1 MKSKLYTYII
11 VVFLFSLFLMSK
23 ASIGVNIDTST
34 SSIKVDKLTID
45 IVQKADINTFK
56 IDQFYYINNT
66 GDDFFN
72 DSFYIWVPDDCN
84 IISDCCDGAAN
95 MGCRLDAKDE
105 MWCFNFNKTE
115 FDNIYVG
122 EIGTNKVYLFS
133 EGYIAQDISEQTQP
147 ITETVDETKD
157 TSGIPGFS
165 NWSILLGIS
174 IFSFLYYSRK
184 L

>member
-72 DSFYIWVPDDCN
+72 DSFYIWVPAF
-84 IISDCCDGAAN
+84 I
-95 MGCRLDAKDE
+95 
-105 MWCFNFNKTE
+105 
-115 FDNIYVG
+115 
-122 EIGTNKVYLFS
+122 
-133 EGYIAQDISEQTQP
+133 
-147 ITETVDETKD
+147 
-157 TSGIPGFS
+157 
-165 NWSILLGIS
+165 
-174 IFSFLYYSRK
+174 YYSHASLAQSPNNLITPYFFYINEVFQK
-184 L
+184 LRVYRAKVFISPKKFQF